1 MRTACTRRCGASDSA
16 RTRPTRSLRRCFCA
30 TWRGLARSEERR
42 SSPRVCTGS
51 RSLRRS
57 DGARAV
63 LLPLAE
69 ADPDGE
75 NPIVALPDS
84 PHLRK
89 RASRATLAF
98 VSQRVIELAIPLAT
112 SGSRGRLT
120 WHERF
125 AAKQKRRPL
134 FLRECVGL
142 MGRARA
148 APACGGRAEVVS
160 RVRCAAVRSPTP
172 CDAEPPR
179 LHLAAGHLRRPPHER
194 GRGPRPAG
202 LPGRPFPAGRER
214 GRCSS
219 VRSAG
224 GTPRRK
230 TAHPGP
236 SPAGESTDP
245 RY

>member
-1 MRTACTRRCGASDSA
+1 MVAGSPNRWCTPWRNAPGRAIQAKVCQIAGERGPGGKSMPGSYARVRARVSA
-16 RTRPTRSLRRCFCA
+16 AARPRAGLCA
-30 TWRGLARSEERR
+30 TGDPLSTLQKPQRQASVQTSNARG
-42 SSPRVCTGS
+42 
-51 RSLRRS
+51 
-57 DGARAV
+57 
-63 LLPLAE
+63 
-69 ADPDGE
+69 
-75 NPIVALPDS
+75 N
-84 PHLRK
+84 
-89 RASRATLAF
+89 RASRAAIAF
-98 VSQRVIELAIPLAT
+98 AIWTAADRTIPLAT